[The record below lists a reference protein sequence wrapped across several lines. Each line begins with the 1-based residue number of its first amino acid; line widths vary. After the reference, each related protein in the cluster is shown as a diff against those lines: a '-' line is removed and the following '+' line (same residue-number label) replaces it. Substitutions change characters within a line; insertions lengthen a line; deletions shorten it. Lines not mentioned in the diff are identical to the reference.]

1 MQLADLQ
8 VQEKSLRIYTK
19 KLNYA
24 AYGARQFNKAD
35 IKARLQQAIA
45 AVTKK

>member
-8 VQEKSLRIYTK
+8 VQEKSLRIYTE
-19 KLNYA
+19 KLNDA
-24 AYGARQFNKAD
+24 AYGAKQFDKAD

-45 AVTKK
+45 SVTQK